1 MEITV
6 SWIFGGLV
14 TIVTAVITWSLK
26 ELYSRS
32 KSDKDDTNEKIEKL
46 QADIKENA
54 KEAKQSVDEVK
65 KEFETHKQ
73 KLPEKYVL
81 KDEFN
86 REINKLD
93 QKLDDFKN
101 ATYERLDAV
110 KDEIMELNKSIAS
123 LVATVKNKRE

>member
-1 MEITV
+1 MEITI

-26 ELYSRS
+26 ELYNRS

-46 QADIKENA
+46 KADIKENT
-54 KEAKQSVDEVK
+54 KEVKRNVDEVK

-123 LVATVKNKRE
+123 LVATVKSKKE

>member
-65 KEFETHKQ
+65 KEFETYKQ